1 MIAELKQRPQTR
13 DPLAGLNTCEHRTVA
28 KDGRIVC
35 QRIVEG
41 DNEVS
46 PKTCFSCP
54 FKAVNCSHLRFSM
67 RQTSPSPITVRYNG
81 RVEVWDDEPPELR
94 FERAACAEK
103 KVPIYDHRSCVGCP
117 LRQALRAPAPKP
129 SLRTRRSNGVGK
141 VVPFPSREPA
151 AAVAG

>member
-1 MIAELKQRPQTR
+1 MIAELKPQPQTG
-13 DPLAGLNTCEHRTVA
+13 DPLAGLNSCEHRTVA

-46 PKTCFSCP
+46 PKVCFSCP
-54 FKAVNCSHLRFSM
+54 FKAVNCSHLRFSL
-67 RQTSPSPITVRYNG
+67 RQTCPSPITVRYNG

-94 FERAACAEK
+94 FERAACARK
-103 KVPIYDHRSCVGCP
+103 KVPIFDPRSCVGCP
-117 LRQALRAPAPKP
+117 LRQELQALAKKP

-141 VVPFPSREPA
+141 VVPFPGREVA
-151 AAVAG
+151 AAAAG